1 MMGFDFLLVQPQ
13 AFIESR
19 SRVRDVTL
27 GKQCLRM
34 QLK

>member
-1 MMGFDFLLVQPQ
+1 MGFDFLLVQPQ
-13 AFIESR
+13 AFIEKKKPR
-19 SRVRDVTL
+19 LRRTL